1 MMYNEIRKLYYWC
14 RANGIPCTIE
24 PLFDGFKIC
33 FADGA
38 DIIQHQYSYGAKNG
52 CVESSGIDN
61 KVDYSAIPLVEM
73 EKILMKKYCKT
84 S

>member
-1 MMYNEIRKLYYWC
+1 MMYDEIRRLRSWC
-14 RANGIPCTIE
+14 VANGIPCTIE

-38 DIIQHQYSYGAKNG
+38 DVIQHQYSYGAENG
-52 CVESSGIDN
+52 CVEPAGIDDE
-61 KVDYSAIPLVEM
+61 VDYSAVPLVEM

>member
-1 MMYNEIRKLYYWC
+1 MYNEIRILYSWC
-14 RANGIPCTIE
+14 KEKGISCTIE

-38 DIIQHQYSYGAKNG
+38 DIVQHQFIYGAENG
-52 CVESSGIDN
+52 CVEPAGIDDE
-61 KVDYSAIPLVEM
+61 VDYSAVPLIEM
-73 EKILMKKYCKT
+73 EKILLKKYCKI

>member
-1 MMYNEIRKLYYWC
+1 MYNEIRKLYYWC
-14 RANGIPCTIE
+14 RANGIPYTIE

-33 FADGA
+33 FVDGA
-38 DIIQHQYSYGAKNG
+38 DIVQHRISYGANNG
-52 CVESSGIDN
+52 CVESSGID
-61 KVDYSAIPLVEM
+61 KKIDYSAVPLVEM